1 MILRGKV
8 TCSRSKTRDLGFLA
22 ILFTLIQLVPGWT
35 TKAQGNLK
43 EYSIVVTKPEAEY
56 TIDVQGAIDPEN
68 VEIDVENLSDQPVVN
83 PRMTVNGLYDW
94 HDVKS
99 LVNEITRDCPSDEE
113 KALAIWSW
121 VHWKRFQREPHDDS
135 SLNPVRGLNG
145 YGYGIC
151 GHTSAWLKGLL
162 TAAGLKARVWEITGH
177 TISEAFYNGAW
188 HMLDGNVKV
197 FYLDR
202 DNRTIASLATLEHNQ
217 WLIERTIHVTDPWF
231 RGPDAPGRNREF
243 VHYIITDRDNWESDG
258 YDYEIVKPYTMAIAL
273 KPGEKLI
280 RWWKPVLEKFEGRDK
295 DPLVPERYANG
306 RLVWEPDLKRID
318 MKDYIQV
325 GPIGNISTSLQN
337 GRDPAIH
344 IAELQDGNLYD
355 RASRF
360 TIPIQSPYPI
370 VGGRLFCALVKQ
382 GNSNLDQAEIFFG
395 EPQWNNGDLYSYLW
409 GKGTKNLEIDL
420 DPSFLKHGVLYNYSI
435 GFTLRGNA
443 KSNPPTQAGVDH
455 FRVIT
460 DLQVSPHSLPALSLG
475 KNVIRYW
482 DSFPGPRRVRITHR
496 WREVNDRRPPEKV
509 PNALNPSDGGVV
521 ATLTPTLRWADTTY
535 PDTSDKVTDYQVMV
549 SLRPD
554 CRWPLSP
561 TLHQNVGSAKP
572 EWQVP
577 ATFLNPG
584 TVYYWKVRARDGRG
598 DIGEWSRV
606 FQFKT
611 ESNSK

>member
-1 MILRGKV
+1 V
-8 TCSRSKTRDLGFLA
+8 TCSRLKARDLGFLA

-35 TKAQGNLK
+35 KEAQDNLE
-43 EYSIVVTKPEAEY
+43 EYSIVVTKPEAVY
-56 TIDVQGAIDPEN
+56 TIDVHGVVDPEN
-68 VEIDVENLSDQPVVN
+68 IEIDVENLGDQPVVN

-94 HDVKS
+94 YDVKT
-99 LVNEITRDCPSDEE
+99 LVNEITRDCQTDEE

-151 GHTSAWLKGLL
+151 GHTSAWLKSLL
-162 TAAGLKARVWEITGH
+162 TAGGVKARVWEITGH

-202 DNRTIASLATLEHNQ
+202 DNRTIASLATLEHDQ

-231 RGPDAPGRNREF
+231 RGPDAPERNGEF
-243 VHYIITDRDNWESDG
+243 IHYIITNKDNWESDG
-258 YDYEIVKPYTMAIAL
+258 YDYEINKPYTMAITL

-295 DPLVPERYANG
+295 DPLMPERYAN
-306 RLVWEPDLKRID
+306 
-318 MKDYIQV
+318 
-325 GPIGNISTSLQN
+325 
-337 GRDPAIH
+337 
-344 IAELQDGNLYD
+344 
-355 RASRF
+355 
-360 TIPIQSPYPI
+360 
-370 VGGRLFCALVKQ
+370 GRLFCALVKQ
-382 GNSNLDQAEIFFG
+382 GNSSLDQAEIFFG
-395 EPQWNNGDLYSYLW
+395 EPQWDNGDLYRYLW

-435 GFTLRGNA
+435 VFTLRGNA

-482 DSFPGPRRVRITHR
+482 DSSPGPRMVRITHR
-496 WREVNDRRPPEKV
+496 WRELNDRRPPEKV
-509 PNALNPSDGGVV
+509 QNALNPSDGGEV
-521 ATLTPTLRWADTTY
+521 ATLTPTLRWADATY

-561 TLHQNVGSAKP
+561 TLHQNAGFAKP

-584 TVYYWKVRARDGRG
+584 TVYYWKVRARGGRG

-606 FQFKT
+606 FRFKT
-611 ESNSK
+611 EGNSK